1 MQLLMIDCMKKEI
14 ILAAGKILLLE
25 GKNGSL
31 VLPDAGEIEVNH
43 DAEIFEF
50 GDYIVSSASDPAMVQ
65 RDQLVEMGVREA
77 YRFLPAD
84 VYGAVVKGAE
94 LVNWNAEERFCCKC
108 GSPLI
113 RHTNIS
119 KRCQECGSEY
129 FPRLSPAIVVLVKKG
144 EAALL
149 VHAKNFKHPK
159 TMALVAG
166 FVETGE
172 SLEECVAREIKEET
186 DIKVGK
192 IRYVGSQ
199 SWPFPH
205 QLMLGFTAEYVSG
218 EVKFADGELS
228 AGGFFTKDN
237 VPELPTPPSLSRDII
252 DRWLRGEL

>member
-1 MQLLMIDCMKKEI
+1 MTDDMKKEI
-14 ILAAGKILLLE
+14 ILAGGKILLKE
-25 GKNGSL
+25 GKDGSL
-31 VLPDAGEIEVNH
+31 VLPDAGEIEVPH
-43 DAEIFEF
+43 DAETFEF
-50 GDYIVSSASDPAMVQ
+50 GDYTVSSAEDPDMVQ
-65 RDQLVEMGVREA
+65 KDRLVQIGVREA

-84 VYGAVVKGAE
+84 LYGAVVKGAE
-94 LVNWNAEERFCCKC
+94 LINWNSEERFCCKC
-108 GSPLI
+108 GSPLV
-113 RHTNIS
+113 RHTAIS
-119 KRCQECGSEY
+119 KRCPECGSEY
-129 FPRLSPAIVVLVKKG
+129 FPRLSPAIVALVKKG
-144 EAALL
+144 DDALL
-149 VHAKNFKHPK
+149 VHAKNFKRQK

-172 SLEECVAREIKEET
+172 NLEECVAREIKEET
-186 DIKVGK
+186 DLEVAK